1 MNQHPAQHNVLI
13 AAVLMLIAT
22 VVLWQ
27 YAPQSSKLDADS
39 SIMIYAGQQILRGN
53 PPYVSV
59 AIVKLPLAPLV
70 SAGGIAV
77 GRVIGVDDILG
88 GRFAFML
95 CAVLT
100 VGLLFV
106 VGTQLAGRIVGIFSG
121 LILLG
126 SEALGVQVTL
136 GPEAK
141 LPMVLCGMA
150 CLALIARRRWLW
162 AGAAGAL
169 SFLAWQPG
177 LIFVAGAVIALVAEK
192 PERRKRAAAETVIGI
207 AIPLVLVGTYLA
219 FNGAFG
225 AMWQQTFG
233 ANANYFANKKA
244 GVGLG
249 AVIADNGS
257 RLLLLAGRCSPG
269 EPLFVFL
276 GWAGVLG
283 GAAYW
288 GWRLARGRDTNDFL
302 NAFPLLLSGAGLFGF
317 TLIDLQKCSD
327 YAPLLP
333 YFALGAGG
341 LIYATAHR
349 VMRYLADALHWD
361 YARLWGG
368 TAIVLCVLLLAY
380 GAADALSQGRQ
391 DRLTPQLKLMNS
403 IAARLDPG
411 DRIQQFGDTVL
422 LVVSHR
428 ENATKYVHLG
438 EKQGLGIL
446 DVEGVDMPKLIAK
459 LEEANPRLITLSRAK
474 SKAWA
479 APLYEWIESHY
490 DLTETYTGD
499 EGGTVHDTDVYWRK

>member
-1 MNQHPAQHNVLI
+1 MRERLAHNDFLI
-13 AAVLMLIAT
+13 AAALMLVAA
-22 VVLWQ
+22 VVLLQ
-27 YAPQSSKLDADS
+27 YAPQLSKLDADA

-59 AIVKLPLAPLV
+59 GIVKLPLAPMV
-70 SAGGIAV
+70 AAGGIAA
-77 GRVIGVDDILG
+77 GRVIGLDDILG
-88 GRFAFML
+88 GRFTFML

-100 VGLLFV
+100 VGLLFF
-106 VGTQLAGRIVGIFSG
+106 VGTQLGGQIAGIFSA
-121 LILLG
+121 LTLLG
-126 SEALGVQVTL
+126 TEALGVQVAL

-141 LPMVLCGMA
+141 LPMILCGMA
-150 CLALIARRRWLW
+150 CLALIARRRWMW
-162 AGAAGAL
+162 AGVAGAL
-169 SFLAWQPG
+169 AFLAWQPG
-177 LIFVAGAVIALVAEK
+177 LIFAAGAVIALVAEK
-192 PERRKRAAAETVIGI
+192 PDRRKRAAAEALIGI
-207 AIPLVLVGTYLA
+207 AIPLVLVGVYLA
-219 FNGAFG
+219 INGAFG
-225 AMWQQTFG
+225 AMWLQTFG

-244 GVGLG
+244 GAGLG
-249 AVIADNGS
+249 SVIVDNGS
-257 RLLLLAGRCSPG
+257 RLLELAGRCSPG

-288 GWRLARGRDTNDFL
+288 GWRLARGRDANDFL

-327 YAPLLP
+327 YVPLLP

-341 LIYATAHR
+341 LIYAVAHR
-349 VMRYLADALHWD
+349 AARYLADALHMD
-361 YARLWGG
+361 YARVWSA
-368 TAIVLCVLLLAY
+368 TAMILCGVLLVY

-391 DRLTPQLKLMNS
+391 DRLTPQLKVMNS
-403 IAARLDPG
+403 IASRLDPS

-422 LVVSHR
+422 LVVAHR

-446 DVEGVDMPKLIAK
+446 DAEGVDMPNLIAK
-459 LEEANPRLITLSRAK
+459 LEQANPRLITLSRAK
-474 SKAWA
+474 NKPWA
-479 APLYEWIESHY
+479 APLYAWIESHY